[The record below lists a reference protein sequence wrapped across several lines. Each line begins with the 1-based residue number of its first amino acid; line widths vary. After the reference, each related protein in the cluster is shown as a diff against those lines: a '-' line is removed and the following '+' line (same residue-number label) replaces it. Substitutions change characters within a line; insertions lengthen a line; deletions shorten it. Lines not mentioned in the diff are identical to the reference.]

1 MIRAGVVFGAGV
13 AAGVYGMVKV
23 RRVAEA
29 LTPDG
34 MRDRIGAAVVGAR
47 MFRDVVA
54 QGQADAEARLREHYR
69 ALGAAARPGR
79 PHPQLTASTTMTAAP
94 AALEDREGKQIR

>member
-1 MIRAGVVFGAGV
+1 MIRAGVWFTAGA

-34 MRDRIGAAVVGAR
+34 MRDRIGAAVLGAR
-47 MFRDVVA
+47 LFREEVA
-54 QGQADAEARLREHYR
+54 QGQVEAEDRLRER
-69 ALGAAARPGR
+69 FRSLAATDPTTPAL
-79 PHPQLTASTTMTAAP
+79 AAP
-94 AALEDREGKQIR
+94 TRPTATQPAPERGHR

>member
-1 MIRAGVVFGAGV
+1 MRSGVWFAAGA

-23 RRVAEA
+23 RRLAEA

-47 MFRDVVA
+47 ILRDEIA
-54 QGQADAEARLREHYR
+54 QGQADAETQLRDHFRSLEAGSRR
-69 ALGAAARPGR
+69 AGQANELTPRSTTTAIPAAR
-79 PHPQLTASTTMTAAP
+79 T
-94 AALEDREGKQIR
+94 EEGKS